1 MNSKRSL
8 QIEMEGLTGLRSLVE
23 TYEEIAARRMQ
34 KVREEVLIAR
44 QFLDGLAGVFGEVRA
59 AQKGET
65 RLSAGKSAL
74 PNNGRTVAV
83 FISANAGLYG
93 DIVERTLNKFL
104 DYVAESGSEAVV
116 VGKLGVKL
124 VQQRRPQLLYNY
136 FDLSDDMIEVKG
148 LAMIMRYLLQF
159 EKIVVF
165 YGKFKSLLNQEVMAD
180 PVSGDQLYQEQETL
194 RLRSGQGERPIGYL
208 FEPELPRVLQFFESQ
223 ILTTIFEQT
232 VHESQLAKFA
242 SRLLSL
248 DRAVDNVQKR
258 MGQVRFLGQRL
269 SHRLK
274 AKDQLGLMAGV
285 SLWG

>member
-8 QIEMEGLTGLRSLVE
+8 QIEMEGLLGLRSLVE

-44 QFLDGLAGVFGEVRA
+44 QFLDGLAGVFGEVKA
-59 AQKGET
+59 AQKVEA
-65 RLSAGKSAL
+65 RLPAAGRSAL

-104 DYVAESGSEAVV
+104 DYVVESGSEAVV

-180 PVSGDQLYQEQETL
+180 PVSGDQLYKEPSSAKASE
-194 RLRSGQGERPIGYL
+194 GQAKLQYL

-223 ILTTIFEQT
+223 ILTTIFEQA

>member
-8 QIEMEGLTGLRSLVE
+8 QIEMEGLTGLKSLVE
-23 TYEEIAARRMQ
+23 TYEGIAAQRMQ
-34 KVREEVLIAR
+34 KVRAEVVLAR
-44 QFLDGLAGVFGEVRA
+44 QFLDGLAQVFAEVRA
-59 AQKGET
+59 AQ
-65 RLSAGKSAL
+65 AGQEARSTLA
-74 PNNGRTVAV
+74 NNGRTVAV

-93 DIVERTLNKFL
+93 DIVERILNSFL
-104 DYVAESGSEAVV
+104 DYVAKSGSEAVV
-116 VGKLGVKL
+116 VGRLGVKL
-124 VQQRRPQLLYNY
+124 IQQRRPQLLYNY
-136 FDLSDDMIEVKG
+136 FDLSDDKIEIKE

-159 EKIVVF
+159 AKIVVF
-165 YGKFKSLLNQEVMAD
+165 YGKFKSLVNQEVAAD
-180 PVSGDQLYQEQETL
+180 PVSGDSLYQPDQPD
-194 RLRSGQGERPIGYL
+194 QPDQQDQQNQHGYL

-223 ILTTIFEQT
+223 ILTTIFEQV

-248 DRAVDNVQKR
+248 DRAVDNVGKR
-258 MGQVRFLGQRL
+258 MQQLRFLRQRL

>member
-23 TYEEIAARRMQ
+23 TYEEIAAQRMQ

-59 AQKGET
+59 AQKTEA
-65 RLSAGKSAL
+65 RLPAGKPAL
-74 PNNGRTVAV
+74 PNNGRTIAV

-104 DYVAESGSEAVV
+104 DYVTESGSEAVV

-136 FDLSDDMIEVKG
+136 FDLSDDAIEVKG

-165 YGKFKSLLNQEVMAD
+165 YGKFRSLLNQEVMAD
-180 PVSGDQLYQEQETL
+180 PVSGDQLYKGLE
-194 RLRSGQGERPIGYL
+194 GQSDKGAEKKLEYL